1 MVPEKLNKENIIPV
15 KDVVAEIKPTPNP
28 YTKKVYENLLDAF
41 GQDHLPTYEIFS
53 QKISDPKYRYA
64 VRENL
69 LDVYGPGNVPD
80 LKSFNDSL
88 NVVIPEKKNL
98 GEIGGVVSPL
108 TESELSSTPST
119 QILNNG
125 IDKTKNPFSL
135 LDETRNNFDFT
146 KNKQVEDVVTNLG
159 MPKSVISAY
168 RQLNQG
174 YFNPNPDPNN
184 LQSGP
189 GVYSDREQSLAD
201 YKANPNDFTK
211 QLNVHVWKDYL
222 LSNHANFN
230 EYWKNI
236 EPSEDKDVNQQKYYK
251 EIEDISKTINNIYSG
266 KQSANGVVGDARGLI
281 NLQNDVEKASNY
293 IKQYVREPGD
303 QEKALIALGNSSID
317 IFGNN
322 EELEEYD
329 QKPLGKYLNSYQSI
343 GLNYLRRL
351 DRGKAEFFEKYKDVD
366 PSKYDNFGGY
376 FNKLGY
382 EKQAKQL
389 DELGAGI
396 HLNWA
401 QNQLNEL
408 DNRYKQQGN
417 YLDPEDVIKYGKV
430 LESANKA
437 QEYLNHLAEYYPD
450 VIDADSRQIA
460 QDYLGYNSGVWG
472 TAGSKLS
479 YGFANLGQSV
489 YDLAA
494 APFRSKEEIDEAALF
509 ASGFGDY
516 TSVQTM
522 PRSDIRSDKTGQF
535 IPNKELL
542 GKMEEIKNSNLEP
555 VVKAQKISN
564 LIQNNRDK
572 YTFIPPDGGYNW
584 GAKMIFS
591 STLNFAADLAPFILQ
606 AYVTRGAGGSSMLGR
621 FSNMFG
627 NVLVTSYEQELARA
641 VNENNPNPE
650 SSALANIFVNA
661 LAYEAAGVGTKSIS
675 YIRNAAGKMGGMAD
689 KIISK
694 LDDATIK
701 KMLDNPPRNL
711 KTFMTDL
718 GKASLKTAGEG
729 AQGALAFEAILGGK
743 KYLET
748 GEFNL
753 EESALNALNFTLFHT
768 VAGTGSEMVGLN
780 SRNKNNLYQA
790 ALDVDNVIF
799 DAKKALAEGKITEQK
814 HNQIIKNVE
823 AASKVLERVPM
834 VDENG
839 KKLKDKDASELLYL
853 KIKEQFIKDK
863 LNKDIPEKLKQKYNK
878 ELSDNQQKI
887 DKIYKGS
894 LPQNIGKPFAGLAEG
909 KMGEVPVTEVPV
921 AETAGTVAPVQEVG
935 KAPKTKEES
944 VNKLIKIFVPKIE
957 DPNFEIT
964 NWDKNL
970 VNQIKNNPIE
980 FIDNL
985 LDVNKRELEENP
997 QTPNAEFLNNLT
1009 KKLEDVKQNY
1019 LNAEKAEG
1027 KQEVVTSE
1035 KGIKPTD
1042 IEAQKA
1048 DIERR
1053 RQEDLSKLPN
1063 KGNIEGDLITVKSNE
1078 ADAIDAK
1085 YDKELKDL
1093 ESGKAEVKPTEEIP
1107 EVTVEGL
1114 TEGYKVLSGD
1124 KRNKIGDIR
1133 QDANEARIA
1142 GKDTFTKETI
1152 KDGKKTFTL
1161 VDTTTTDSV
1170 GRPAYKSASITLPE
1184 GTKLTIEDV
1193 MPALKAG
1200 LKGEKIEPIK
1210 IGEKAKVK
1218 PTDVETKITD
1228 IQKNLDLAN
1237 KIEKARSGDKKA
1249 QEELTKFGIKY
1260 DKNPIYRHVSE
1271 SEVNALNN
1279 GEQIEGKFK
1288 NGRVDVTTNSKPST
1302 GANAEYRIT
1311 FNDTYDFNKGDK
1323 AKVKNEELG
1332 DGWIAEGGYNKGDVL
1347 RIEKRNED
1355 GSYTSVYEGKNKT
1368 VEGELNKQ
1376 LSDLQG
1382 DKTQQVKPTEVGK
1395 TENTEKQEAIN
1406 KANKQRQ
1413 STIEKTS
1420 REWQEAN
1427 IDTEEHPLIVG
1438 DKLAEGVIIKVGQVL
1453 DYREN
1458 KDGKLLG
1465 KSMPEGG
1472 IPIVTSIEDLGNLH
1486 KQGMVDV
1493 GIFNSKEE
1501 ANKWLADRDAG
1512 FKQSYENKLSKIDAK
1527 YAETVTL
1534 EGGKEEVKPTDVT
1547 ETIQEQKPS
1556 KKENIN
1562 IKNIADEKGNINT
1575 YSLKAA
1581 IVDAPALINV
1591 NEKTVENTVG
1601 HLRQIADKINDKEL
1615 NDTVAYLED
1624 ASNMLLSIKNMEEGK
1639 RNEFLSNQE
1648 NFYSD
1653 KKPPSEVL
1661 KRLDNWAKVLKGN
1674 TAKNNAERL
1683 LKEQYQKVLGEIE
1696 RRFVNEK
1703 QQPNRP
1709 KLLEAPEVKAT
1720 KVKETIPVDLE
1731 ERGEPI
1737 ESTLEAE
1744 RRRSNGE
1751 RIFAVTEQDEMP
1763 VEVTSLE
1770 MLRNY
1775 TPDQLMSYKP
1785 IEEVKPTAEAK
1796 VASDLVSVSV
1806 APYYDTQIKDISD
1819 ASELRKSEGYKGHIQ
1834 MLKKVA
1840 KTMGLEIN
1848 SIDDTI
1854 GGFENEQ
1861 GNKITEISNRV
1872 KLNTKDI
1879 DAAEKYAAV
1888 VGALAHETQEATI
1901 AARYVEHGDPNQSAI
1916 ETELKVSDLNNAVKS
1931 LKEAGINSFEINEN
1945 DNSIKILDFDN
1956 GKSKDFNNK
1965 MLSFADILDKNNVKY
1980 ETEHHAIESR
1990 YVSPERR
1997 AELLKEAKLQ
2007 AEQQKG
2013 GAKLRD
2019 IYEKSKA
2026 KSEEFLSKKELPV
2039 EIPEEVHNP
2048 IVDKIRKGI
2057 QKLSN
2062 KAKIS
2067 VLKGKNFA
2075 KALEDA
2081 IKTGGANL
2089 QSWGGFEKKGFEES
2103 PEWKKLIDDNTVKLN
2118 FDLKGLEGK
2127 PVVVI
2132 NPDNMLTG
2140 KVITKDGK
2148 PIVDGNGGINFVTK
2162 FGDVWASSDGATANT
2177 LARYINE
2184 ARQKDLAA
2192 GGDGTVHV
2200 VVTKGDLSKS
2210 LTSHTG
2216 SKAAM
2221 KVLEHFVDKKLISL
2235 SDFRKALTD
2244 VGKKYNIDF
2253 DGRLDAKSIHDDI
2266 AKKFFGVTDSTFSKR
2281 GFFVQDV
2288 IDHLAKNSKSAKENI
2303 GKIREMLNTEALP
2316 KSTERKTGEISF
2328 AKEGIVDAI
2337 GHLLSDN
2344 ITVGVK
2350 NSEAYATIEIKH
2362 PVEVFNLNKEQG
2374 GHESYPFHLRQIDKN
2389 GNKIKPVLNVLTEA
2403 QHVTDVLNDVNN
2415 KPVDK
2420 KGGAGK
2426 FGSNQIGM
2434 ARGFV
2439 KAASEHPSGV
2449 NMMTDAT
2456 GKIYGFEKNGKIVLN
2471 ADLMNGNTP
2480 FHEAGHLWLSWAKE
2494 NRSDLHEA
2502 GMTKIEGSKYLQ
2514 DVKNNPVYQ
2523 ENASKLPE
2531 LERDAYF
2538 KSEALAKA
2546 IGDNGE
2552 QFVNSAKKADFKQ
2565 WLKDL
2570 WTSIADQFGLRD
2582 MTAEQISD
2590 LTLDEFS
2597 KKVVSDI
2604 VGKEK
2609 GMEKGLETEGIVE
2622 PAKMERKYEEIYK
2635 DLTNIEKRQIIN
2647 SKFEKLLE
2655 ELKIEKIC
2663 PTD

>member
-211 QLNVHVWKDYL
+211 KLNVHVWKDYL

-389 DELGAGI
+389 DELGARI

-701 KMLDNPPRNL
+701 KMLDNPPKNL
-711 KTFMTDL
+711 KSFMTDL

-790 ALDVDNVIF
+790 ALDVDNVKF

-814 HNQIIKNVE
+814 HNQIVKNVE

-839 KKLKDKDASELLYL
+839 KKLNDKDASELLYL

-863 LNKDIPEKLKQKYNK
+863 LNKDIPEKLKEKYKK

-894 LPQNIGKPFAGLAEG
+894 LPQNIGKPFAGFEEG
-909 KMGEVPVTEVPV
+909 KMGEAPVLGTKVAETPTTEINAIPVQEGGKAPVTEVVATETPV
-921 AETAGTVAPVQEVG
+921 SPEKPVTEAVQEG
-935 KAPKTKEES
+935 
-944 VNKLIKIFVPKIE
+944 
-957 DPNFEIT
+957 
-964 NWDKNL
+964 
-970 VNQIKNNPIE
+970 
-980 FIDNL
+980 
-985 LDVNKRELEENP
+985 
-997 QTPNAEFLNNLT
+997 
-1009 KKLEDVKQNY
+1009 
-1019 LNAEKAEG
+1019 
-1027 KQEVVTSE
+1027 
-1035 KGIKPTD
+1035 
-1042 IEAQKA
+1042 
-1048 DIERR
+1048 
-1053 RQEDLSKLPN
+1053 
-1063 KGNIEGDLITVKSNE
+1063 
-1078 ADAIDAK
+1078 
-1085 YDKELKDL
+1085 
-1093 ESGKAEVKPTEEIP
+1093 VKPTTEIPVEEGGKPVTKQAIPTAEIPVEEGGKPTEIIP
-1107 EVTVEGL
+1107 EVTVEG
-1114 TEGYKVLSGD
+1114 TKQGYQVLSGD
-1124 KRNKIGDIR
+1124 KGNAIGDIFR
-1133 QDANEARIA
+1133 QEASEARAA
-1142 GKDTFTKETI
+1142 GKDSFTKETV

-1161 VDTTTTDSV
+1161 VDANVYDDF
-1170 GRPAYKSASITLPE
+1170 GRGGFKSASITLPE

-1210 IGEKAKVK
+1210 IGEKAEVKPTEATKPTIEKEEVK

-1465 KSMPEGG
+1465 KSVPEGG

-1512 FKQSYENKLSKIDAK
+1512 FKQSYENKLSKIDGK
-1527 YAETVTL
+1527 YGEQAIS
-1534 EGGKEEVKPTDVT
+1534 EGGKKEVKPTDVT

-1661 KRLDNWAKVLKGN
+1661 KRLDDWAKVLKGN

-1683 LKEQYQKVLGEIE
+1683 LKEQYQQVLGEIQK
-1696 RRFVNEK
+1696 RFIDEK

-1709 KLLEAPEVKAT
+1709 KLLEAPV
-1720 KVKETIPVDLE
+1720 
-1731 ERGEPI
+1731 
-1737 ESTLEAE
+1737 
-1744 RRRSNGE
+1744 
-1751 RIFAVTEQDEMP
+1751 
-1763 VEVTSLE
+1763 
-1770 MLRNY
+1770 
-1775 TPDQLMSYKP
+1775 
-1785 IEEVKPTAEAK
+1785 EVKPTAEAK

-1819 ASELRKSEGYKGHIQ
+1819 ASKLRESEGYKEHIQ

-1861 GNKITEISNRV
+1861 NNKITEISNRV

-1945 DNSIKILDFDN
+1945 GNSIKILDFDN

-2019 IYEKSKA
+2019 IYEKSEA
-2026 KSEEFLSKKELPV
+2026 KSKEFLDKKELPV
-2039 EIPEEVHNP
+2039 EIPEEVYNP

-2057 QKLSN
+2057 QKLSD

-2075 KALEDA
+2075 KALNEA

-2103 PEWKKLIDDNTVKLN
+2103 PEWKKLIDDGTVKLK

-2127 PVVVI
+2127 TVVVI

-2140 KVITKDGK
+2140 EVVTKDGK

-2162 FGDVWASSDGATANT
+2162 YGDVWASSDKSTANT

-2216 SKAAM
+2216 AKAAM
-2221 KVLEHFVDKKLISL
+2221 KVLEHLVDKKLVSV
-2235 SDFRKALTD
+2235 SDFRKSLTE

-2266 AKKFFGVTDSTFSKR
+2266 AKKFFGVNDSTFSKR
-2281 GFFVQDV
+2281 GFFIQDV
-2288 IDHLAKNSKSAKENI
+2288 IDHLSKNSKSAKENI
-2303 GKIREMLNTEALP
+2303 SKIREMLNTEALP

-2362 PVEVFNLNKEQG
+2362 PVEVFNLNKEEG

-2389 GNKIKPVLNVLTEA
+2389 GNKVKPVLNVLNEA

-2415 KPVDK
+2415 RPVDK

-2434 ARGFV
+2434 ARGVV
-2439 KAASEHPSGV
+2439 KPASEHPSGV

-2480 FHEAGHLWLSWAKE
+2480 FHEAGHLWLNWARE
-2494 NRSDLHEA
+2494 SRADLHEA

-2609 GMEKGLETEGIVE
+2609 VVEKGLETEGIIE

>member
-1 MVPEKLNKENIIPV
+1 MAEEIIKENILPV
-15 KDVVAEIKPTPNP
+15 ESIVAPDPEPKPKPNP
-28 YTKKVYENLLDAF
+28 YVKKVHENLLDAYGSENVPKF
-41 GQDHLPTYEIFS
+41 EIFAE
-53 QKISDPKYRYA
+53 KIKDPKYKYA

-69 LDVYGPGNVPD
+69 IDVYGKESVPD
-80 LKSFNDSL
+80 FNAFTDSL
-88 NVVIPEKKNL
+88 NLSMPEKKNL
-98 GEIGGVVSPL
+98 GDTGGVVSSL
-108 TESELSSTPST
+108 TGSELSSTPST

-135 LDETRNNFDFT
+135 LDETRNSYDFT
-146 KNKQVEDVVTNLG
+146 KNKQIEDVVNNLG
-159 MPKSVISAY
+159 MPKSVTSAY
-168 RQLNQG
+168 SQLNQG
-174 YFNPNPDPNN
+174 YFDAKADPNN

-189 GVYSDREQSLAD
+189 GIYADREQSLAD

-211 QLNVHVWKDYL
+211 RLNVHVWKDYL
-222 LSNHANFN
+222 LQNHANLN
-230 EYWKNI
+230 NYWKTI
-236 EPSEDKDVNQQKYYK
+236 ESSEDKDVNQQKYNN
-251 EIEDISKTINNIYSG
+251 EIQDISKIINNIYSG
-266 KQSANGVVGDARGLI
+266 KQSDNGVAGDARALV

-293 IKQYVREPGD
+293 IKQYVREPGN
-303 QEKALIALGNSSID
+303 QEKALVALGNSSID
-317 IFGNN
+317 LFGSN

-329 QKPLGKYLNSYQSI
+329 QKSLGKNLNSYQSI

-351 DRGKAEFFEKYKDVD
+351 DRNKADFFEKYKDID
-366 PSKYDNFGGY
+366 PSKYNYIEGY
-376 FNKLGY
+376 YNRVGY
-382 EKQAKQL
+382 QKQAKQL

-417 YLDPEDVIKYGKV
+417 YLDVEDIVKYEKILNSAKKTEDYLKNLADHYPE
-430 LESANKA
+430 
-437 QEYLNHLAEYYPD
+437 
-450 VIDADSRQIA
+450 VIDTDSHQIA
-460 QDYLGYNSGVWG
+460 RDYLGNNRG
-472 TAGSKLS
+472 TGEAATARLT
-479 YGFANLGQSV
+479 YGLANVGKSV
-489 YDLAA
+489 YDLVAS
-494 APFRSKEEIDEAALF
+494 PFRSKEEIDDAALF
-509 ASGFGDY
+509 AAGFNNMVD
-516 TSVQTM
+516 VETM
-522 PRSDIRSDKTGQF
+522 NNPDVRRDKTGKF
-535 IPNKELL
+535 TPTPELL
-542 GKMEEIKNSNLEP
+542 SKMEEIKNSNEDP
-555 VVKAQKISN
+555 AEKEQQISM
-564 LIQNNRDK
+564 LLQNNRDK
-572 YTFIPPDGGYNW
+572 YTVIPTDGGYNW
-584 GAKMIFS
+584 GAKMIFA

-606 AYVTRGAGGSSMLGR
+606 AYLTRGAGGPSTLGR
-621 FSNMFG
+621 FTNMLG
-627 NVLVTSYEQELARA
+627 NVLVTSYEQELGRA

-650 SSALANIFVNA
+650 SSALANILVNSI
-661 LAYEAAGVGTKSIS
+661 AYEAAGVGTKSVG
-675 YIRNAAGKMGGMAD
+675 YIRNIAGKMGGVAD
-689 KIISK
+689 KVISK

-711 KTFMTDL
+711 KSFMTDL

-729 AQGALAFEAILGGK
+729 AKGALVFETILGGK

-748 GEFNL
+748 GEFDL
-753 EESALNALNFTLFHT
+753 QASGLNALNFTLFHT
-768 VAGTGSEMVGLN
+768 VAGTGSEMVGLSN
-780 SRNKNNLYQA
+780 RNKNNLYKA
-790 ALDVDNVIF
+790 ALDVDNVKF
-799 DAKKALAEGKITEQK
+799 DAKKALDEGKITEQK
-814 HNQIIKNVE
+814 HNEIVKNVE
-823 AASKVLERVPM
+823 AASKVLEKVPM

-839 KKLKDKDASELLYL
+839 KKLNDQNASELLYL

-863 LNKDIPEKLKQKYNK
+863 LNKDIPEKLKEKYKK

-894 LPQNIGKPFAGLAEG
+894 LPQNIGKPFAGFAEG
-909 KMGEVPVTEVPV
+909 KMNESPEEVESRKNRIQEIEKIVNNHNAIVEEKGRGPLSSEALKRYSEELDKLKIQQEKSNKVAEEQTKTTEPAVAENQMQNAEDVNIGATGIPISETTIAEAPVTP
-921 AETAGTVAPVQEVG
+921 TPITTVASTAISETPVQEVA
-935 KAPKTKEES
+935 KTPETKEQS
-944 VNKLIKIFVPKIE
+944 VNKLVKMFVSDI
-957 DPNFEIT
+957 DNPNYEK
-964 NWDKNL
+964 NDYDKD
-970 VNQIKNNPIE
+970 VIGRIKNNPIK
-980 FIDNL
+980 FINNLIDNTKK
-985 LDVNKRELEENP
+985 DIETAPQGKNIEFEN
-997 QTPNAEFLNNLT
+997 EFLKNL
-1009 KKLEDVKQNY
+1009 ENIKQNY

-1027 KQEVVTSE
+1027 KKTTAEIPIQE
-1035 KGIKPTD
+1035 GGKPTD
-1042 IEAQKA
+1042 VEVQKA

-1063 KGNIEGDLITVKSNE
+1063 NGIVSKGDLITVKSNE

-1085 YDKELKDL
+1085 YD
-1093 ESGKAEVKPTEEIP
+1093 AEVKALESVKPSVKTTEVIP
-1107 EVTVEGL
+1107 EVTVEG
-1114 TEGYKVLSGD
+1114 TKQGYQVLSG
-1124 KRNKIGDIR
+1124 NKENAIGDIR
-1133 QDANEARIA
+1133 QEASEARAA
-1142 GKDTFTKETI
+1142 GKDSFTKETV

-1161 VDTTTTDSV
+1161 VDATASDDF
-1170 GRPAYKSASITLPE
+1170 GRPGFKAASITLPE

-1193 MPALKAG
+1193 MPSLEAG

-1210 IGEKAKVK
+1210 TGEK
-1218 PTDVETKITD
+1218 VE
-1228 IQKNLDLAN
+1228 
-1237 KIEKARSGDKKA
+1237 
-1249 QEELTKFGIKY
+1249 
-1260 DKNPIYRHVSE
+1260 
-1271 SEVNALNN
+1271 
-1279 GEQIEGKFK
+1279 
-1288 NGRVDVTTNSKPST
+1288 
-1302 GANAEYRIT
+1302 
-1311 FNDTYDFNKGDK
+1311 
-1323 AKVKNEELG
+1323 
-1332 DGWIAEGGYNKGDVL
+1332 
-1347 RIEKRNED
+1347 
-1355 GSYTSVYEGKNKT
+1355 
-1368 VEGELNKQ
+1368 
-1376 LSDLQG
+1376 
-1382 DKTQQVKPTEVGK
+1382 VKPTE
-1395 TENTEKQEAIN
+1395 
-1406 KANKQRQ
+1406 
-1413 STIEKTS
+1413 
-1420 REWQEAN
+1420 
-1427 IDTEEHPLIVG
+1427 
-1438 DKLAEGVIIKVGQVL
+1438 
-1453 DYREN
+1453 
-1458 KDGKLLG
+1458 
-1465 KSMPEGG
+1465 
-1472 IPIVTSIEDLGNLH
+1472 
-1486 KQGMVDV
+1486 
-1493 GIFNSKEE
+1493 
-1501 ANKWLADRDAG
+1501 
-1512 FKQSYENKLSKIDAK
+1512 
-1527 YAETVTL
+1527 
-1534 EGGKEEVKPTDVT
+1534 
-1547 ETIQEQKPS
+1547 
-1556 KKENIN
+1556 
-1562 IKNIADEKGNINT
+1562 
-1575 YSLKAA
+1575 
-1581 IVDAPALINV
+1581 
-1591 NEKTVENTVG
+1591 
-1601 HLRQIADKINDKEL
+1601 
-1615 NDTVAYLED
+1615 
-1624 ASNMLLSIKNMEEGK
+1624 
-1639 RNEFLSNQE
+1639 
-1648 NFYSD
+1648 
-1653 KKPPSEVL
+1653 
-1661 KRLDNWAKVLKGN
+1661 
-1674 TAKNNAERL
+1674 
-1683 LKEQYQKVLGEIE
+1683 
-1696 RRFVNEK
+1696 
-1703 QQPNRP
+1703 
-1709 KLLEAPEVKAT
+1709 
-1720 KVKETIPVDLE
+1720 
-1731 ERGEPI
+1731 
-1737 ESTLEAE
+1737 
-1744 RRRSNGE
+1744 
-1751 RIFAVTEQDEMP
+1751 
-1763 VEVTSLE
+1763 
-1770 MLRNY
+1770 
-1775 TPDQLMSYKP
+1775 
-1785 IEEVKPTAEAK
+1785 EAK

-1819 ASELRKSEGYKGHIQ
+1819 ASKLRESEGYKGHIQ

-1956 GKSKDFNNK
+1956 GKSKDFNDK

-2013 GAKLRD
+2013 GSELRD

-2057 QKLSN
+2057 QKLSD

-2075 KALEDA
+2075 KALNEA

-2103 PEWKKLIDDNTVKLN
+2103 PEWKKLIDDGTVKLK

-2127 PVVVI
+2127 TVVVI

-2140 KVITKDGK
+2140 EVVTKDGK

-2162 FGDVWASSDGATANT
+2162 YGDVWASSDKSTANT

-2216 SKAAM
+2216 AKAAM
-2221 KVLEHFVDKKLISL
+2221 KVLEHLVDKKLVSV
-2235 SDFRKALTD
+2235 SDFRKALTE

-2253 DGRLDAKSIHDDI
+2253 DGRLDSKSIHDDI
-2266 AKKFFGVTDSTFSKR
+2266 AKKFFGVNDSTFSKR
-2281 GFFVQDV
+2281 GFFIQDV
-2288 IDHLAKNSKSAKENI
+2288 IDHLSKNSKSAKENI
-2303 GKIREMLNTEALP
+2303 SKIREMLNTEALP

-2328 AKEGIVDAI
+2328 AKEGIIDAI

-2362 PVEVFNLNKEQG
+2362 PVEVFNLNKEEG

-2389 GNKIKPVLNVLTEA
+2389 GNKVKPVLNVLNEA

-2415 KPVDK
+2415 RPVDK

-2434 ARGFV
+2434 ARGVV
-2439 KAASEHPSGV
+2439 KPASEHPSGV

-2480 FHEAGHLWLSWAKE
+2480 FHEAGHLWLNWARE
-2494 NRSDLHEA
+2494 SRADLHEA

-2609 GMEKGLETEGIVE
+2609 VVEKGLETEGIIE

>member
-1 MVPEKLNKENIIPV
+1 MVPEKINKENTIPV
-15 KDVVAEIKPTPNP
+15 KSVVAEIKPTPNP

-41 GQDHLPTYEIFS
+41 GQDNLPTYEIFS

-69 LDVYGPGNVPD
+69 LDVYGPSNVPD
-80 LKSFNDSL
+80 FKSFNDSL
-88 NVVIPEKKNL
+88 DVVIPEKKNL
-98 GEIGGVVSPL
+98 GATGGVVSPL

-119 QILNNG
+119 QILDNG

-135 LDETRNNFDFT
+135 LDETRNSFDFT

-159 MPKSVISAY
+159 LPKSVTSAY
-168 RQLNQG
+168 KQLNKN
-174 YFNPNPDPNN
+174 YFDPNPDPSN

-189 GVYSDREQSLAD
+189 GVYANREQSLAD

-211 QLNVHVWKDYL
+211 KLNVNVWKDYL
-222 LSNHANFN
+222 LSNHANLN

-236 EPSEDKDVNQQKYYK
+236 EPSEDKDANQQKYYN
-251 EIEDISKTINNIYSG
+251 EIEDISKIINNIYSG
-266 KQSANGVVGDARGLI
+266 QQRANGVAGNARALV
-281 NLQNDVEKASNY
+281 NLQNDVEKASDY

-317 IFGNN
+317 IFGDN
-322 EELEEYD
+322 EELSEYE

-351 DRGKAEFFEKYKDVD
+351 DRPKAEFFEKYKDVD
-366 PSKYDNFGGY
+366 PSRYDNFGGY
-376 FNKLGY
+376 YNKVGY
-382 EKQAKQL
+382 QKQAKQL
-389 DELGAGI
+389 DELGANI

-417 YLDPEDVIKYGKV
+417 YLDPEDVVKYQKI
-430 LESANKA
+430 LESANKT
-437 QEYLNHLAEYYPD
+437 QEYLNHLADYYPD

-472 TAGSKLS
+472 TAGSKLG
-479 YGFANLGQSV
+479 YGFANMAQSV

-494 APFRSKEEIDEAALF
+494 SPFRSKEEIDEAALY
-509 ASGFGDY
+509 AAGFGDY
-516 TSVQTM
+516 AGAQTM
-522 PRSDIRSDKTGQF
+522 SRSDIRSGKTGQF

-542 GKMEEIKNSNLEP
+542 GKMEAIKNSNLEP
-555 VVKAQKISN
+555 VLKAQQISN

-584 GAKMIFS
+584 NAKMIFS

-606 AYVTRGAGGSSMLGR
+606 AYATRGMGGSSMLGR
-621 FSNMFG
+621 FTNMFG
-627 NVLVTSYEQELARA
+627 NVLVTSYEQELASA
-641 VNENNPNPE
+641 VNENKPNPE
-650 SSALANIFVNA
+650 ASALANIFVNA

-780 SRNKNNLYQA
+780 SINKNNLYQA

-1027 KQEVVTSE
+1027 KQEVATSE
-1035 KGIKPTD
+1035 KGVKPTD

-1114 TEGYKVLSGD
+1114 TEGYKVLGG
-1124 KRNKIGDIR
+1124 KKENAVGDIR
-1133 QDANEARIA
+1133 QEANEARIA
-1142 GKDTFTKETI
+1142 GKDTFTKETV

-1193 MPALKAG
+1193 MPKLK
-1200 LKGEKIEPIK
+1200 
-1210 IGEKAKVK
+1210 
-1218 PTDVETKITD
+1218 
-1228 IQKNLDLAN
+1228 
-1237 KIEKARSGDKKA
+1237 S
-1249 QEELTKFGIKY
+1249 
-1260 DKNPIYRHVSE
+1260 
-1271 SEVNALNN
+1271 
-1279 GEQIEGKFK
+1279 
-1288 NGRVDVTTNSKPST
+1288 
-1302 GANAEYRIT
+1302 
-1311 FNDTYDFNKGDK
+1311 
-1323 AKVKNEELG
+1323 ELG
-1332 DGWIAEGGYNKGDVL
+1332 I
-1347 RIEKRNED
+1347 
-1355 GSYTSVYEGKNKT
+1355 
-1368 VEGELNKQ
+1368 
-1376 LSDLQG
+1376 
-1382 DKTQQVKPTEVGK
+1382 
-1395 TENTEKQEAIN
+1395 
-1406 KANKQRQ
+1406 
-1413 STIEKTS
+1413 
-1420 REWQEAN
+1420 
-1427 IDTEEHPLIVG
+1427 
-1438 DKLAEGVIIKVGQVL
+1438 
-1453 DYREN
+1453 
-1458 KDGKLLG
+1458 
-1465 KSMPEGG
+1465 
-1472 IPIVTSIEDLGNLH
+1472 
-1486 KQGMVDV
+1486 
-1493 GIFNSKEE
+1493 
-1501 ANKWLADRDAG
+1501 
-1512 FKQSYENKLSKIDAK
+1512 
-1527 YAETVTL
+1527 
-1534 EGGKEEVKPTDVT
+1534 KEEVKPSEVIDPV
-1547 ETIQEQKPS
+1547 EEQKPV

-1562 IKNIADEKGNINT
+1562 IKNIVDEKGNINT

-1581 IVDAPALINV
+1581 IVDTPALINV
-1591 NEKTVENTVG
+1591 NEKTIENTVG
-1601 HLRQIADKINDKEL
+1601 HLRQIADKVNDKEL
-1615 NDTVAYLED
+1615 NDTVTYLED
-1624 ASNMLLSIKNMEEGK
+1624 ASNMLLSLKNMEEGK

-1661 KRLDNWAKVLKGN
+1661 KRLDDWAKVLKGN

-1683 LKEQYQKVLGEIE
+1683 LKEQYQQVLGEIQK
-1696 RRFVNEK
+1696 RFIDEK

-1709 KLLEAPEVKAT
+1709 KLLEAPV
-1720 KVKETIPVDLE
+1720 
-1731 ERGEPI
+1731 
-1737 ESTLEAE
+1737 
-1744 RRRSNGE
+1744 
-1751 RIFAVTEQDEMP
+1751 
-1763 VEVTSLE
+1763 
-1770 MLRNY
+1770 
-1775 TPDQLMSYKP
+1775 
-1785 IEEVKPTAEAK
+1785 EVKPAAEAKKEIVSTQKVKIPGTKESKSIPLSEFTLEKEGEKVFTKRVKKDEGGINGVEPLNQFKLNQGWDANGNPYPKVHIILDEADARKYQEGFMGADGKKKYKNIAFREEINNIAKNNRNKTDEIVLDFRKSETDALDKYNKTEITEEAKIPAEAK

-1819 ASELRKSEGYKGHIQ
+1819 ASKLRESEGYKEHIQ

-1861 GNKITEISNRV
+1861 NNKITEISNRV

-1901 AARYVEHGDPNQSAI
+1901 AARYVEHGDPNQTAI

-1990 YVSPERR
+1990 YVDPKRR

-2013 GAKLRD
+2013 GPELRD

-2067 VLKGKNFA
+2067 VLKGKNFT
-2075 KALEDA
+2075 KALNEA

-2103 PEWKKLIDDNTVKLN
+2103 PEWQKLIDDGTVKLN

-2127 PVVVI
+2127 AVVII

-2140 KVITKDGK
+2140 EVITKDGK
-2148 PIVDGNGGINFVTK
+2148 KVIDGNGGINFVTK
-2162 FGDVWASSDGATANT
+2162 FGDVWASSDKDTASQ
-2177 LARYINE
+2177 LAGYINE
-2184 ARQKDLAA
+2184 ARKKDLAA
-2192 GGDGTVHV
+2192 GGDGTVHIIV
-2200 VVTKGDLSKS
+2200 SKGRLSKS

-2216 SKAAM
+2216 AKAAM
-2221 KVLEHFVDKKLISL
+2221 KVLEHFVDKKLVSL
-2235 SDFRKALTD
+2235 SDFRKALIE

-2266 AKKFFGVTDSTFSKR
+2266 AKKFFGVNDSTFSKR
-2281 GFFVQDV
+2281 GFFVED
-2288 IDHLAKNSKSAKENI
+2288 IINHLAENSKSAKENI
-2303 GKIREMLNTEALP
+2303 SKIREMLNTEALP
-2316 KSTERKTGEISF
+2316 KSTERKTGEIDF
-2328 AKEGIVDAI
+2328 AKAGIIDAI

-2350 NSEAYATIEIKH
+2350 PSEAYATIEVKH
-2362 PVEVFNLNKEQG
+2362 PVEVFNLNKEEG

-2389 GNKIKPVLNVLTEA
+2389 GNKVKPILNVLNEA
-2403 QHVTDVLNDVNN
+2403 QHITDVVNDVNN
-2415 KPVDK
+2415 RPVAK

-2426 FGSNQIGM
+2426 FGSNQVGM
-2434 ARGFV
+2434 AKGVV
-2439 KAASEHPSGV
+2439 KPASEHPSGV

-2582 MTAEQISD
+2582 MTAKQISD

-2609 GMEKGLETEGIVE
+2609 GMETEGVME
-2622 PAKMERKYEEIYK
+2622 PAKMEKKYEEIYK